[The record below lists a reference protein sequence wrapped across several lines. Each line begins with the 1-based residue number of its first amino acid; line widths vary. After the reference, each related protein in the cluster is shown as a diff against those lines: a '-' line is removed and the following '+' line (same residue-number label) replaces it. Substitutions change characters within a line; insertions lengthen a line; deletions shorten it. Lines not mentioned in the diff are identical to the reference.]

1 MDKGS
6 GNGRNTLAA
15 WVLVAINIAAIV
27 WGAAKLDSSVSQV
40 RDKVGDVQSDLR
52 EINRTLKNQGDR
64 LLILE
69 QIPDHK
75 RLLRGTP

>member
-6 GNGRNTLAA
+6 GNGRNALAA

-40 RDKVGDVQSDLR
+40 RDKVADVQTDLR

-75 RLLRGTP
+75 RLLRGAP

>member
-6 GNGRNTLAA
+6 GNGRNALAA

-40 RDKVGDVQSDLR
+40 RDKVADVQTDLR

-75 RLLRGTP
+75 RLLRGMP